1 MTSKLTAGVAVTVL
15 VLMLA
20 VTIQAGE
27 FSGSWKGTLTGAD
40 SSAADVQID
49 FSPQGFPLYSYTNNK
64 GVARH
69 AELSHVGQTVE
80 YVPGAAA
87 CNGSSSRRLRKER
100 TDFRSALNS
109 PLNARARVTCNRHTK
124 PPCSSMPLSP
134 KG

>member
-49 FSPQGFPLYSYTNNK
+49 FSPQGFPLVLLY
-64 GVARH
+64 
-69 AELSHVGQTVE
+69 E
-80 YVPGAAA
+80 
-87 CNGSSSRRLRKER
+87 
-100 TDFRSALNS
+100 
-109 PLNARARVTCNRHTK
+109 
-124 PPCSSMPLSP
+124 
-134 KG
+134 